1 MLVRDIMTNDFISI
15 PNNSMIMNAA
25 QQMRDQDIGMLPVEK
40 NGKIIGAVTDRGIT
54 VRAIANGDDPDNTP
68 VENIISKQIFTGN
81 EETDLQEA
89 AQIMEEHQCPS
100 PDGTK

>member
-40 NGKIIGAVTDRGIT
+40 NGKIIGAVTDRDIT